1 MVEDLNPVFQLK
13 SQYSFNLKIFL
24 GEICS
29 SGRKLEGE
37 RHVGLEWLFF

>member
-1 MVEDLNPVFQLK
+1 MNPVFQLK
-13 SQYSFNLKIFL
+13 SQYSFNLKIFF